1 MENKIICVDLD
12 GSLVLTDTLHETA
25 IAAFKKNI
33 FIVFKIFYWLL
44 VKGRVYCKKQL
55 SGSID
60 VSTLHLPVNQPL
72 LLWLK
77 KQKEAGCK
85 LYLVTAED
93 QKIADTIAKQITI
106 FETAFGT
113 NWDLNLSG
121 ISKRDFLD
129 QQFGSR
135 QYVYVGN
142 GRCDLTV
149 FAHAAEAVVVN
160 NSPHF
165 IEKVKKITPVS
176 IVFKTSM
183 NNFST
188 FLKAL
193 RIHQYAKNLLIFL
206 PLLLGHEINN
216 APLILSTV
224 LGFICFSLIAS
235 SADLSISYALLGMA
249 VNFMAGVVLA
259 LEWLPSVFC
268 IALIS
273 YYIITVAY
281 SFKLKKLLL
290 VDVFAL
296 AILYTTRIVAGMT
309 IMGETG
315 YSQWLLLFSFFFFTS
330 LALMKRLSELKRFS
344 ENGFERLP
352 GRAYLIEHESE
363 TKMFGI
369 CSGFASI
376 LIFALYVQSQES
388 LRLYHYS
395 ELLFLICPLLL
406 YWILRAWLMTAE
418 GRMHDDPIVFALK
431 DRVTYVIGFIIVVI
445 ALVAIG

>member
-85 LYLVTAED
+85 LYLVTAAD
-93 QKIADTIAKQITI
+93 QKIADTIAKQIPI

-235 SADLSISYALLGMA
+235 SAYLLNDVLDLPSDRLHPTKRFRPVASGELSISYALLGMA

-309 IMGETG
+309 
-315 YSQWLLLFSFFFFTS
+315 
-330 LALMKRLSELKRFS
+330 
-344 ENGFERLP
+344 
-352 GRAYLIEHESE
+352 
-363 TKMFGI
+363 
-369 CSGFASI
+369 
-376 LIFALYVQSQES
+376 
-388 LRLYHYS
+388 
-395 ELLFLICPLLL
+395 
-406 YWILRAWLMTAE
+406 
-418 GRMHDDPIVFALK
+418 
-431 DRVTYVIGFIIVVI
+431 
-445 ALVAIG
+445 